1 MGRYRVM
8 QYYILILDAIR
19 LVLFLV
25 DKRWRGA
32 VIYVA
37 VFGGSL
43 RLERGAWLLVLTQ
56 KSVSEVTGM
65 VEYANPSKFAVVFLA
80 AIRKSSYGI
89 SKVSGIGGW
98 PKAIRETACLLC
110 PACSFSHT
118 EAGTEG
124 PPDSFSFPE
133 L

>member
-1 MGRYRVM
+1 M

-56 KSVSEVTGM
+56 KSVQICRGVPSGNSEKQLWNFEGIRYWRM
-65 VEYANPSKFAVVFLA
+65 AEGYKGNCLPSV
-80 AIRKSSYGI
+80 SS
-89 SKVSGIGGW
+89 V
-98 PKAIRETACLLC
+98 
-110 PACSFSHT
+110 
-118 EAGTEG
+118 
-124 PPDSFSFPE
+124 
-133 L
+133 